1 MVDNDLTPHL
11 LVDASLDHVEVPV
24 QYIENDKITLNI
36 TPSAVRDLEI
46 GNDYLSFSARFSGKP
61 ENILAPIRAVLAIYA
76 KENGEGMVFTD
87 ESEFS
92 ETEAGQ
98 DSASAPKPAG
108 KPSLKIVK

>member
-1 MVDNDLTPHL
+1 MTPHL
-11 LVDASLDHVEVPV
+11 LVDASLEHVEVPV